1 MASMQLHWD
10 IFCRVIDNYGD
21 IGVCWRLARQ
31 LVAEHGRQVRL
42 WVDDL
47 ASLDPLCPGLD
58 FKKPAQSHQGVEIHH
73 WTEYTI
79 YPHPAEVVIEA
90 FACELPCSYLQ
101 AMAQCEQKPCWINL
115 EYLTAE
121 TWAEECHG
129 LASPHPSLPLT
140 KYFFFPGFSVKSGGL
155 LRETNLLRNHEHW
168 LAANPARNGLEI
180 SLFCYDTAPVG
191 ALLSALSLSATEV
204 TCHVPHGKPLAAV
217 SNYLGGCGPWQLGNA
232 LIQPIPFMPMD
243 DYDQLL
249 WRCDINFV
257 RGEDSFIRA
266 QWAGKPFVWQIYP
279 QDDDAHLVKLE
290 AFLNRYCRCM
300 ESADKL
306 AIRRLFLAWNTGK
319 GVESAWLNFMERRN
333 SLANYTADWA
343 RHLASMPDMAT
354 ALVNFCAHKV

>member
-1 MASMQLHWD
+1 MQLPASD
-10 IFCRVIDNYGD
+10 GSVRTKALLDQP
-21 IGVCWRLARQ
+21 GVPDSRNLGRRMPRL
-31 LVAEHGRQVRL
+31 G
-42 WVDDL
+42 
-47 ASLDPLCPGLD
+47 
-58 FKKPAQSHQGVEIHH
+58 I
-73 WTEYTI
+73 
-79 YPHPAEVVIEA
+79 
-90 FACELPCSYLQ
+90 
-101 AMAQCEQKPCWINL
+101 
-115 EYLTAE
+115 
-121 TWAEECHG
+121 
-129 LASPHPSLPLT
+129 ASPFPAT
-140 KYFFFPGFSVKSGGL
+140 DQIFFFPGFSVKSGGL

-191 ALLSALSLSATEV
+191 ALLSALSLSETEV
-204 TCHVPHGKPLAAV
+204 TCHVPHGKPLVAV

-232 LIQPIPFMPMD
+232 LIQPVPFMAMD

-290 AFLNRYCRCM
+290 AFLNRYCQCM

-319 GVESAWLNFMERRN
+319 SVESAWLNFMERRN

-354 ALVNFCAHKV
+354 ALVNFCARKV